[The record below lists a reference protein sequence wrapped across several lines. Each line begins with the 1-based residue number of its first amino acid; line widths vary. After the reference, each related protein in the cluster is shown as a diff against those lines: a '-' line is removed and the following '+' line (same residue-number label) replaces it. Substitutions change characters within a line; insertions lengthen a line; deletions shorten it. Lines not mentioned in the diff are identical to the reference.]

1 MANHIQHNRLE
12 VPAAVPS
19 DHSAFEVLRI
29 WNAEAKYQ
37 VSLRPDIEP
46 FAWGIILADAARSI
60 AESETSSTSPFF
72 FKRLLEGFH
81 AEIEHPTK

>member
-1 MANHIQHNRLE
+1 MANHIKHNRLE
-12 VPAAVPS
+12 VPAAAPT
-19 DHSAFEVLRI
+19 DPAAFEVLRI

-60 AESETSSTSPFF
+60 ALNNDEYLQ
-72 FKRLLEGFH
+72 RMLEGFH
-81 AEIEHPTK
+81 AEIENPTGVSKA